1 MTCVIGMIDKE
12 NKKGYIAADTFGSND
27 FSGQNYVNNKIF
39 KSIDSPDILI
49 GVSGSFRIME
59 LLEFNSIFPE
69 DIFLKKTPITRQLLV
84 NRVIPKIKKLLEDN
98 KAASYKDLGED
109 NFSSNILI
117 VTKDSVFTIQANYAV
132 LETSLPYASIGSGK
146 NFALGSLYSTTDS
159 NIEDQIKIAL
169 KSAEKFQ
176 LRVKGPFKILN
187 TENDEIITFD

>member
-1 MTCVIGMIDKE
+1 MTCIIGMIDKE
-12 NKKGYIAADTFGSND
+12 NNKGYIAADTFGSNN

-69 DIFLKKTPITRQLLV
+69 NIFLKKQPITRELLV
-84 NRVIPKIKKLLEDN
+84 NTVVPNIKKLLEDN
-98 KAASYKDLGED
+98 KAASYKDFGED

-132 LETSLPYASIGSGK
+132 LETTLPYTAIGSGK
-146 NFALGSLYSTTDS
+146 DYAFGSLYSTTGS
-159 NIEDQIKIAL
+159 NIEEQIKLAL

-176 LRVKGPFKILN
+176 LNVKGPFKILN